1 MEVYSRAKDNGRAF
15 TESEIKGIFYKM
27 AQGLAYFHKNGYFH
41 RDLKPEN
48 ILCHNLDVKICD
60 FGLAR

>member
-1 MEVYSRAKDNGRAF
+1 VYTRALESNRSL
-15 TESEIKGIFYKM
+15 TESEIKGIFFKI
-27 AQGLAYFHKNGYFH
+27 ATGLAYLHKNGYFH

-48 ILCHNLDVKICD
+48 ILCHNNEVKLCD